1 MIFDAHAHIYPDKL
15 AARAVAALN
24 GFYDF
29 VCDGD
34 GTYDDY
40 TAACAVKAESRDFF
54 CSELLRTHIRTVR
67 SMHLLPNRCDAR

>member
-40 TAACAVKAESRDFF
+40 TAACRW
-54 CSELLRTHIRTVR
+54 
-67 SMHLLPNRCDAR
+67 

>member
-34 GTYDDY
+34 GTYDVLVPSDGSSLD
-40 TAACAVKAESRDFF
+40 TSAWSN
-54 CSELLRTHIRTVR
+54 
-67 SMHLLPNRCDAR
+67 SMR